1 MSSPLSSTTKK
12 PVRTYKGRSKRR
24 GKPAQDN
31 SDSSSSSEWEDDE
44 KPSAKMP
51 PPATPASKKPEPNFK
66 VPEPKGATPNAKT
79 EIASPAQS
87 KPESAKKK
95 THVRNS
101 SSISSLRR
109 AAQGSDI
116 ASPASLT
123 KPISRSRFAPA
134 REEPDPDPEETDDG
148 ASVAESF
155 VSNTKI
161 RRTEA
166 ERIEYFRNQP
176 ECGEIEPHRAFCT
189 RCNKHVGLGKK
200 QTYTVRP
207 WETHRAKCDQKL
219 PVSMMPGDDEP
230 EDETASVSAATPSE
244 ATVRRSEAERKA
256 MLEADTR
263 AEELEPHQALC
274 RKCHKWI
281 KLSTQQRYGLS
292 NWNRHQRSCADA
304 VPSARVSSA
313 QRRVYLCNDKQAND
327 PQPDSVQC
335 KACGGRIALE
345 GDGEYNLSSWQQ
357 HKSICS
363 FTSPAGVSAPANA
376 TPSVASTDG
385 TLIPD
390 GSPVSQGKKRAREE
404 DHEDEAAPAV
414 PADEDERPTNRPRT
428 ENYVAP
434 DAKPPPGPF
443 GWFLELPPVKSF
455 LDGFRE
461 RFGGG
466 KTPAAGAETEGTSQE
481 SAAKAE
487 N

>member
-1 MSSPLSSTTKK
+1 
-12 PVRTYKGRSKRR
+12 
-24 GKPAQDN
+24 
-31 SDSSSSSEWEDDE
+31 SSSEWSDDE
-44 KPSAKMP
+44 KPSARMP
-51 PPATPASKKPEPNFK
+51 PPATPASKKAEPSFK
-66 VPEPKGATPNAKT
+66 VPEPKGAKSNATT
-79 EIASPAQS
+79 EVTSPAQA

-95 THVRNS
+95 GHVRNS
-101 SSISSLRR
+101 SSVGSLRR
-109 AAQGSDI
+109 TAQGSDI

-134 REEPDPDPEETDDG
+134 REETDPDQEETDDG

-176 ECGEIEPHRAFCT
+176 ECGEIEPHRALCT

-219 PVSMMPGDDEP
+219 PVSMMPGDDDA
-230 EDETASVSAATPSE
+230 DEESASAAAPSISE

-256 MLEADTR
+256 ILEADSR
-263 AEELEPHQALC
+263 AEELEPMQALC

-281 KLSTQQRYGLS
+281 KLSSKQRYALS
-292 NWNRHQRSCADA
+292 NWNRHQRSCADS

-313 QRRVYLCNDKQAND
+313 QRQVYLFNDKQARN
-327 PQPDSVQC
+327 PQSDSVEC
-335 KACGGRIALE
+335 KACDAKITLE
-345 GDGEYNLSSWQQ
+345 GDGDYNLTNWQQ
-357 HKSICS
+357 HKSICRL
-363 FTSPAGVSAPANA
+363 TSPLVAPPASAAPAP
-376 TPSVASTDG
+376 PSVASTDG

-390 GSPVSQGKKRAREE
+390 ASPVSKGKKRAREE
-404 DHEDEAAPAV
+404 DPEEESTPASVAEEDA
-414 PADEDERPTNRPRT
+414 RPTNRPRT

-434 DAKPPPGPF
+434 DAKPPGPF

-455 LDGFRE
+455 IDGFRE

-466 KTPAAGAETEGTSQE
+466 KTPAIEGQEMTSAG
-481 SAAKAE
+481 